1 MTKKNT
7 SKLVLS
13 IPTHPTQEM
22 SENEIMYRDN
32 LNHLIRVA
40 QDVDRAG
47 KMIGRYD
54 LLLDL
59 FHTVML
65 VVVSMTMPEMLSMIY
80 ESPKLA
86 ANSKK

>member
-1 MTKKNT
+1 MAKKITTK
-7 SKLVLS
+7 SVLS
-13 IPTHPTQEM
+13 FPTHPAQEM
-22 SENEIMYRDN
+22 SETEIMYRDN
-32 LNHLIRVA
+32 LNNLIRVA

-47 KMIGRYD
+47 KMIGKND

-59 FHTVML
+59 LHKVML
-65 VVVSMTMPEMLSMIY
+65 VVASMTMPEMLSMIY